1 MSDYSEIDYRETCR
15 SIAADAIRTAQ
26 REGIDEQDAIHEAV
40 DGSEWVIYH
49 GRARFVCHVSQ
60 NEDAIVDQLGSD
72 AFAGAVSLQECITR
86 AAYWAMLA
94 DVQDVLGEVREELHA
109 EDDAAARED
118 E

>member
-1 MSDYSEIDYRETCR
+1 MSDYSEIDYRESCR
-15 SIAADAIRTAQ
+15 AIAADAIRTAQ
-26 REGIDEQDAIHEAV
+26 REGVDEQDAIHESV
-40 DGSEWVIYH
+40 DGSQWVIYH
-49 GRARFVCHVSQ
+49 GRARFVCAVSQ

>member
-15 SIAADAIRTAQ
+15 TIAAEAIRTAL
-26 REGIDEQDAIHEAV
+26 REGVEEQDAIHESV

-49 GRARFVCHVSQ
+49 GRARFVCRVNQ
-60 NEDAIVDQLGSD
+60 NKDNIIDQMGSE
-72 AFAGAVSLQECITR
+72 AFASVSSVQECLTR

-94 DVQDVLGEVREELHA
+94 DVQDVLQEVREELHDEAQKAA
-109 EDDAAARED
+109 EAD